1 MGSKASSNTRN
12 AREGEPAAEWVSTDS
27 LVPWDKNPRL
37 NDGEPTRRVA
47 ESIKRFGFASPIVAR
62 LADRVIIAG
71 HTRWKAAQSLKLDRV
86 PVRFVD
92 LDPADARLL
101 ALADNRYT
109 EMTEW
114 DEPALA
120 SLLSDIGIEGAEFA
134 GWSSKDLDKMADGL
148 LDGADDET
156 SKLKTDFSVL
166 VECSSESEQLDVL
179 AECESKGWQCRA
191 LI

>member
-134 GWSSKDLDKMADGL
+134 GWSSKDLDKMASEIPGFMPSDDAAPS
-148 LDGADDET
+148 LDSLDD
-156 SKLKTDFSVL
+156 KTCPHCGGVL
-166 VECSSESEQLDVL
+166 
-179 AECESKGWQCRA
+179 
-191 LI
+191 